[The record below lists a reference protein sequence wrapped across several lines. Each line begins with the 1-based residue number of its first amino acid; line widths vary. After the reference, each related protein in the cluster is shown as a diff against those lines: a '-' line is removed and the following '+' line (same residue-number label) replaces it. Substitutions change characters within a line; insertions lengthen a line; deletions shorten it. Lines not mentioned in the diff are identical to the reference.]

1 MNEDRQLLGPH
12 SVSILKERAAGSS
25 APACSPPHFGGSA
38 FLSHVHHAF
47 AQTDGT
53 YAWPNSREGDMLRQA
68 KREIERLMAN
78 AQPHVQTGR
87 EAGGL

>member
-1 MNEDRQLLGPH
+1 MNEQNAT
-12 SVSILKERAAGSS
+12 RAAGSS